1 MELLAEVVNSLKL
14 LSISVK
20 RFILDDRVYF
30 WQGSEHASK
39 TTHEITK
46 PSQSM

>member
-14 LSISVK
+14 LSISVE

-30 WQGSEHASK
+30 WQGSEYASK
-39 TTHEITK
+39 TIHEIIK
-46 PSQSM
+46 LSQGM